1 MEESGGGDEGGGA
14 GGQDGG
20 GVGIVAKGGSAE
32 EECVS
37 VCECGRP
44 CDLGRAEAGIARTVP
59 VHAGQPSDGCGGQWP
74 AVEALRWAYMRGTSA
89 WQPGVPHE

>member
-14 GGQDGG
+14 GGEDGG

-44 CDLGRAEAGIARTVP
+44 CDLGRAEAGSADGAGACGAAVRWLWWPVAGSGGAAVG
-59 VHAGQPSDGCGGQWP
+59 VHAWYECVAAGCT
-74 AVEALRWAYMRGTSA
+74 A
-89 WQPGVPHE
+89 